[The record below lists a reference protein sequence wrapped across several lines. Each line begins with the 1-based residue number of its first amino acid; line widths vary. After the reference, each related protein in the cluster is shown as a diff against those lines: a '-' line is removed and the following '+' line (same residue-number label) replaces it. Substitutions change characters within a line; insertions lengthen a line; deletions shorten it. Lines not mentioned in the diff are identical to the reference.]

1 MKMYA
6 VLKAN
11 CGRVED
17 NEPFVTN
24 VCTLKSAAV
33 NAAEHQLDDFISD
46 YNLDPADGP
55 LEVTETDTYKTAFS
69 QNRAYGI
76 VVKVQELNFDITINA

>member
-6 VLKAN
+6 VVKAN
-11 CGRVED
+11 CGSADD
-17 NEPFVTN
+17 NEPFIMN
-24 VCTLKSAAV
+24 VCTSKMVAV
-33 NAAEHQLDDFISD
+33 NAAERQLEDFISD

-55 LEVTETDTYKTAFS
+55 LDVTETDTYKTAFS

-76 VVKVQELNFDITINA
+76 VVKVQELDFDIVVNA